1 MKPRLLAL
9 DSDFVS
15 PPYNIALE
23 EALRAK
29 PANHDG
35 YFLTYINTT
44 SIIIGR
50 NQSPDHEVAEPA
62 SSGHRVPVFRRTSG
76 GGAVY
81 HDKGNLNWT
90 FVVPGGLDDRAAL
103 LAIVV
108 DALRAKG
115 IPASSGSRGEIMA
128 GGYKI
133 GGTASAAGKGILMFH
148 GTILVHADLEMLARM
163 LAAHHSGYSGN
174 LMAETS
180 RKGVASVPSTVGNAS
195 WFHPGLQVGDLVCA
209 LTEAAGAAGAAS
221 WASII
226 DKDELER
233 LAETYGS
240 PTWIYRIS
248 QRGKT

>member
-1 MKPRLLAL
+1 MKPRLLAF
-9 DSDFVS
+9 DSDFDS

-29 PANHDG
+29 PASSDG
-35 YFLTYINTT
+35 FLLSYINTA

-50 NQSPDHEVAEPA
+50 NQSPDHEVAKPE
-62 SSGHRVPVFRRTSG
+62 SSEHQVPVFRRTSG

-108 DALRAKG
+108 AALRSKG

-148 GTILVHADLEMLARM
+148 GTILVDADLEMLARV
-163 LAAHHSGYSGN
+163 LAAHHAGYSGN
-174 LMAETS
+174 LKAGTS
-180 RKGVASVPSTVGNAS
+180 RKGVASVPSTVGNAV
-195 WFHPGLQVGDLVCA
+195 WFHPGLQAGDLVAA
-209 LTEAAGAAGAAS
+209 LAEATGAARAAS

-240 PTWIYRIS
+240 PSWIHRIS
-248 QRGKT
+248 QRGIT